1 MTPKEFFDTT
11 LKNRLSDSAE
21 AEKAKGEVGAVYLF
35 KITGDNGGS
44 WLVNLKDEVGITEG
58 EGDAGCTV
66 TVADADFVEIIEGRL
81 NGQMAFMQGKLKID
95 GDMSLAMKLQTVL
108 GA

>member
-1 MTPKEFFDTT
+1 MTTKEFFESK
-11 LKNRLSDSAE
+11 LKDRLADAAE
-21 AEKAKGEVGAVYLF
+21 AEKAKAEVGAVYKF
-35 KITGDNGGS
+35 VINGDGGGT

-58 EGDAGCTV
+58 DGEASCTV
-66 TVADADFVEIIEGRL
+66 TVEDADFVEIIEGRL